1 MKKLFK
7 ILEFMFLFFVL
18 KFNIMM
24 IINLFYDRYIYIKR
38 EKLLI

>member
-24 IINLFYDRYIYIKR
+24 IINLFYDRYI
-38 EKLLI
+38 

>member
-24 IINLFYDRYIYIKR
+24 IINLFYDIFRYK
-38 EKLLI
+38 EKNF